1 MGEVIAALPEASACI
16 AHRFYEHAGAHLV
29 EPGENDA
36 VKALVDE
43 FVASDYDF
51 RSLVVALV
59 VNDGFR
65 FASVEV
71 GP

>member
-1 MGEVIAALPEASACI
+1 MQE
-16 AHRFYEHAGAHLV
+16 
-29 EPGENDA
+29 
-36 VKALVDE
+36 LVDT

-65 FASVEV
+65 YARAEV